1 MLYTS
6 VLVANAF
13 SMQVDALKHAT
24 CQNEYSTHA
33 WRGLA
38 KLAICAIQAF
48 ESHVSTHPYYRCDLL
63 WLLIHILQM

>member
-1 MLYTS
+1 LLLGMLYTS

-24 CQNEYSTHA
+24 CPNEYSTRVLNA

-38 KLAICAIQAF
+38 KVAICLAIQAN
-48 ESHVSTHPYYRCDLL
+48 HMC
-63 WLLIHILQM
+63 LLIHIWIE